1 MTISQERMAAL
12 EARRAEVRDL
22 GGEAK
27 ARKRHEEGRL
37 TARERIDAFFDAD
50 TFQEMGAYAHHHA
63 KEFGMDK
70 KRMPGDGVITGVGHV
85 DGQPVAIFSQDFMVS
100 GGTLGEVHAGK
111 IVDAMTYAGHC
122 GIPIVGI
129 NDSGGARIQ
138 EGVDALTGYSRVFR
152 QNIMLSGVVPQIAV
166 IAGPCAGGA
175 AYSPALMDFIVMT
188 KKHAQMFITG
198 PEVIRAVT
206 GQQCTPEE
214 VGGAQMHA
222 SVSGNVH
229 FVAEDDAD
237 ALRIVKKLLSY
248 LPPNNLQEPPHAPS
262 QSIDLAPNPALDAI
276 VPSDPKT
283 PIDMRQAIEAI
294 FDSGSFFEVH
304 ALFAKNIIVGFARL
318 NGMVVGVV
326 ANQPMVKAGTL
337 DIDAAD
343 KAARF
348 IQVCDAFHIPLISLV
363 DVPGFLPGLAQERGG
378 IIRHGSK
385 MLFAWSTANVP
396 KITLILRKAYGG
408 AYMAM
413 DSKEMGADLVFAWP
427 CAEIAVLGAEGAIN
441 ILFKNELK
449 TAADPKARAAEI
461 ADEYRQKFAAPW
473 QAAESGQLT
482 DVIEPSRSRAVLS
495 LALRNTITKREARPA
510 KKHGNIA
517 L

>member
-1 MTISQERMAAL
+1 MTIAKERMDALQARRSELAAL
-12 EARRAEVRDL
+12 ASEEKIA
-22 GGEAK
+22 
-27 ARKRHEEGRL
+27 KRHGEGRM
-37 TARERIDAFFDAD
+37 TARERIAAFFDAD

-63 KEFGMDK
+63 KEFGMAK
-70 KRMPGDGVITGVGHV
+70 KRMPGDGVVTGVGQV
-85 DGQPVAIFSQDFMVS
+85 DGQPVAMFSQDFMVS
-100 GGTLGEVHAGK
+100 GGTLGEVHANK
-111 IVDAMTYAGHC
+111 IVEAMSYAGRC
-122 GIPIVGI
+122 GIPVVGV

-152 QNIMLSGVVPQIAV
+152 QNILLSGVVPQIAI

-175 AYSPALMDFIVMT
+175 AYSPALMDFIIMT
-188 KKHAQMFITG
+188 KTHAQMFITG
-198 PEVIRAVT
+198 PEVIKAVT

-214 VGGAQMHA
+214 VGGALMHA

-237 ALRIVKKLLSY
+237 ALRIAKRLLEY
-248 LPPNNLQEPPHAPS
+248 LPPNNLCDPPNHPS
-262 QSIDLAPNPALDAI
+262 LTLDLTPNAALDEV
-276 VPSDPKT
+276 VPSDPKA
-283 PIDMRQAIEAI
+283 PIDMRLVIDGI
-294 FDSGSFFEVH
+294 FDRGSFFEVQ
-304 ALFAKNIIVGFARL
+304 ALFARNMIVGFARL
-318 NGMVVGVV
+318 DGMVVGIV

-348 IQVCDAFHIPLISLV
+348 IQTCDAFNIPLISLV

-385 MLFAWSTANVP
+385 MLFSWTTATVP
-396 KITLILRKAYGG
+396 KLTLIVRKAYGG

-413 DSKEMGADLVFAWP
+413 DSKEMGADMVFAWP

-441 ILFKNELK
+441 ILYRKELK
-449 TAADPKARAAEI
+449 ESADPAARAAELR
-461 ADEYRQKFAAPW
+461 DEYRKTFVAPW

-482 DVIEPSRSRAVLS
+482 DIIEPSRSRAVLS
-495 LALRNTITKREARPA
+495 LALRNTINKREARPA

>member
-1 MTISQERMAAL
+1 M
-12 EARRAEVRDL
+12 
-22 GGEAK
+22 
-27 ARKRHEEGRL
+27 RK
-37 TARERIDAFFDAD
+37 
-50 TFQEMGAYAHHHA
+50 
-63 KEFGMDK
+63 
-70 KRMPGDGVITGVGHV
+70 
-85 DGQPVAIFSQDFMVS
+85 
-100 GGTLGEVHAGK
+100 
-111 IVDAMTYAGHC
+111 
-122 GIPIVGI
+122 
-129 NDSGGARIQ
+129 
-138 EGVDALTGYSRVFR
+138 
-152 QNIMLSGVVPQIAV
+152 
-166 IAGPCAGGA
+166 
-175 AYSPALMDFIVMT
+175 
-188 KKHAQMFITG
+188 
-198 PEVIRAVT
+198 
-206 GQQCTPEE
+206 
-214 VGGAQMHA
+214 
-222 SVSGNVH
+222 
-229 FVAEDDAD
+229 
-237 ALRIVKKLLSY
+237 
-248 LPPNNLQEPPHAPS
+248 
-262 QSIDLAPNPALDAI
+262 
-276 VPSDPKT
+276 
-283 PIDMRQAIEAI
+283 AIEAI

>member
-1 MTISQERMAAL
+1 MTIAKERMEAL
-12 EARRAEVRDL
+12 EARRAEVRHL

-27 ARKRHEEGRL
+27 ALKRHEEGRL

-63 KEFGMDK
+63 KEFGMDR
-70 KRMPGDGVITGVGHV
+70 KRMPGDGVITGVGQV
-85 DGQPVAIFSQDFMVS
+85 DGQSVALFSQDFMVS
-100 GGTLGEVHAGK
+100 GGTLGEVHADK
-111 IVDAMTYAGHC
+111 IVDVMAYAGKC

-138 EGVDALTGYSRVFR
+138 EGVNALTGYSRVFR
-152 QNIMLSGVVPQIAV
+152 QNILLSGVVPQIAV

-175 AYSPALMDFIVMT
+175 AYSPALMDLVVMT

-206 GQQCTPEE
+206 GQQCTAEE

-222 SVSGNVH
+222 SVSGNIH

-237 ALRIVKKLLSY
+237 ALRIVQKLLTY
-248 LPPNNLQEPPHAPS
+248 LPPNNLQDPPHKPS
-262 QSIDLAPNPALDAI
+262 PTLDLAPNPALDAL
-276 VPSDPKT
+276 VPSDAKT
-283 PIDMRQAIEAI
+283 PLDMRQVIEAI
-294 FDSGSFFEVH
+294 FDRGSFFEVH
-304 ALFAKNIIVGFARL
+304 ALFARNIIVGFARL
-318 NGMVVGVV
+318 DGMVVGIV

-343 KAARF
+343 KSARF
-348 IQVCDAFHIPLISLV
+348 IQLCDAFNVPLISLV
-363 DVPGFLPGLAQERGG
+363 DVPGFLPGLGQERGG

-385 MLFAWSTANVP
+385 MLFAWSTASVP

-413 DSKEMGADLVFAWP
+413 DSKEMGADMVFAWP

-441 ILFKNELK
+441 ILFRSELK
-449 TAADPKARAAEI
+449 QCADPKARAAEI
-461 ADEYRQKFAAPW
+461 AAEYRQKFAAPW

-495 LALRNTITKREARPA
+495 LALRNTLTKREARPG

>member
-1 MTISQERMAAL
+1 MEAL
-12 EARRAEVRDL
+12 ESRRSEQKNLSSEEKVL
-22 GGEAK
+22 
-27 ARKRHEEGRL
+27 KRHEDGRM
-37 TARERIDAFFDAD
+37 TARERVDAFFDAN
-50 TFQEMGAYAHHHA
+50 TFQEMGAFAHHHA
-63 KEFGMDK
+63 KDFGMDR
-70 KRMPGDGVITGVGHV
+70 KRMPGDGVISGVGQV
-85 DGQPVAIFSQDFMVS
+85 NGQGVAMFSQDFMVS
-100 GGTLGEVHAGK
+100 GGTLGVVHADK
-111 IVDAMTYAGHC
+111 IVDAMTYAGKC

-152 QNIMLSGVVPQIAV
+152 QNILLSGVVPQIAI

-198 PEVIRAVT
+198 PEVIKAVT
-206 GQQCTPEE
+206 GQQCSSEE
-214 VGGAQMHA
+214 VGGALMHA

-237 ALRIVKKLLSY
+237 ALRIAKKLLSY
-248 LPPNNLQEPPHAPS
+248 LPPNNLQDPPHCPS
-262 QSIDLAPNPALDAI
+262 PTIDLTPDPRLDTL
-276 VPSDPKT
+276 VPSEPKT
-283 PIDMRQAIEAI
+283 PIDMRQAIDAI
-294 FDSGSFFEVH
+294 FDPGSFFEVH
-304 ALFAKNIIVGFARL
+304 ALFAKNILVGFGRL
-318 NGMVVGVV
+318 DGVVVGIV
-326 ANQPMVKAGTL
+326 ANQPLVKAGTL

-348 IQVCDAFHIPLISLV
+348 IQMCDAFNVPLVSLV
-363 DVPGFLPGLAQERGG
+363 DVPGFLPGLGQERGG

-385 MLFAWSTANVP
+385 MLFAWTTATVP
-396 KITLILRKAYGG
+396 KLTLILRKAYGG

-441 ILFKNELK
+441 ILFRNELK
-449 TAADPKARAAEI
+449 QATDPKARATEI
-461 ADEYRQKFAAPW
+461 AADYRQRFAAPW
-473 QAAESGQLT
+473 QAAESNQLT
-482 DVIEPSRSRAVLS
+482 DVIEPGRSRAVLS
-495 LALRNTITKREARPA
+495 LALRNTLNKREARPA